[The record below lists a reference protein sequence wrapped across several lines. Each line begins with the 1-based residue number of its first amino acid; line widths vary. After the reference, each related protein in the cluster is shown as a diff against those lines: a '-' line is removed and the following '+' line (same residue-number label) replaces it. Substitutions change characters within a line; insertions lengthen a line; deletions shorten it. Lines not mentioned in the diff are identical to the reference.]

1 MLPTLRRAGELEP
14 SIPGLLVC
22 AILLLIGG
30 WLGAPVLIG
39 LFASLAFGST
49 AFATLTALG
58 GSSPL
63 IYTLFALALIVV
75 TLCRKSFARD
85 IGTVLGTHRS
95 AWIVMGLVLYT
106 FGSAIIL
113 PRLFIGQT
121 TAFVIYRGSIL
132 ELPLQ
137 PTNGNITQAAY
148 FAVGALTYFV
158 FSMALLRRDG
168 LRVVT
173 LGFFVYVGL
182 NALLGAL
189 DLAGKLVGLGD
200 ILIGIRTAN
209 YALLTEISEGGFWRI
224 VGGHPEAS
232 SFAIFTISGLAFCF
246 AYWRASGSR
255 LALALGATCLMLVM
269 LSTSS
274 TGYGAIALL
283 GAVFAIGSLRSMLRG
298 RILARDLAIA
308 ACVPIFLGLVATIY
322 VVHPK
327 AVEPVINLVDSTLI
341 KKAESQSAQER
352 AYWNARSLSALGDT
366 MGLGIGLGS
375 SRASSWIIAVI
386 SQLGVVGTLL
396 MIALLAALLKGPG
409 PGQPTAPGD
418 ESLALFKGARAC
430 AFAFLIGA
438 SLSGGAADPGV
449 LFFICLAVV
458 VSLRRSFN
466 ARLARPAARPRNE
479 SVYPLP
485 RTAG

>member
-1 MLPTLRRAGELEP
+1 MEL

-22 AILLLIGG
+22 AALLLIGR
-30 WLGAPVLIG
+30 WFGAPVLIG

-63 IYTLFALALIVV
+63 IYTLFALGLIVV

-113 PRLFIGQT
+113 PRLFAGQT

-158 FSMALLRRDG
+158 FSMALLRRHG
-168 LRVVT
+168 MRVVT
-173 LGFFVYVGL
+173 IGFFVFVGI

-200 ILIGIRTAN
+200 VLIGIRTAN
-209 YALLTEISEGGFWRI
+209 YALLTEVSEGGFWRI

-232 SFAIFTISGLAFCF
+232 SFAIVTISGLAFCF
-246 AYWRASGSR
+246 AYWRSSGSR
-255 LALALGATCLMLVM
+255 LALALGVSSLLLVM

-283 GAVFAIGSLRSMLRG
+283 GVAFAFGSLRSLLKG
-298 RILARDLAIA
+298 RILTRDLAVA
-308 ACVPIFLGLVATIY
+308 ACLPILIGLTTTIY
-322 VVHPK
+322 VAHPK
-327 AVEPVINLVDSTLI
+327 AIEPIIKLVDSTLI
-341 KKAESQSAQER
+341 KKGESQSAQER
-352 AYWNARSLSALGDT
+352 AYWNERSLTALVDT

-386 SQLGVVGTLL
+386 SQLGLVGTGL

-409 PGQPTAPGD
+409 LGRPTESGD
-418 ESLALFKGARAC
+418 GSLALFMGARAC
-430 AFAFLIGA
+430 AFGFLVGA

-449 LFFICLAVV
+449 MFFICLAVV
-458 VSLRRSFN
+458 VSLRRAF
-466 ARLARPAARPRNE
+466 AARPVLMRADLQRHSLY
-479 SVYPLP
+479 SVP
-485 RTAG
+485 RAAG